1 MYCTNCNAESGP
13 TLFCH
18 VCDRYLPTPLTGLKA
33 GLVRRFVAVIVDHVL
48 AFTILILSIRWLVSI
63 TGAVSGP
70 QVVIVLVSCFALVA
84 YSIAFFS
91 ALSQGATPGKWI
103 VGIRAID
110 KRNGEAPGLGRML
123 VREIVGKF
131 VSGLF
136 FGLGFFWAIWD
147 RDSQAWHDK
156 LAGTVV
162 VRRDTVS
169 STDQQSTMWPAAACI
184 AFLAVLV
191 LQMVSIVDPA
201 WSETTKKLGH
211 PPVVE
216 RDQSEFLSQNLAAQP
231 RANTLSD
238 SADSRTPLVEP
249 AAPSANTNV
258 DPQEIQLESQIN
270 EVLTRFAS
278 ATEANDPSAAA
289 SFYGE
294 SVDRYF
300 LSRNVTKSDV
310 LRDKEVSW
318 AKGLRFTSYRIEQVN
333 FDEVSSS
340 SAKVSII
347 KSYEFTDPDKA
358 PVAKKVHSRLWLQ
371 NTDAG
376 WKIVG
381 EQDLLK

>member
-1 MYCTNCNAESGP
+1 MYCTTCSAESGP

-33 GLVRRFVAVIVDHVL
+33 GLVRRVVAVIVDQVL
-48 AFTILILSIRWLVSI
+48 ALTIFILSIHWLIS
-63 TGAVSGP
+63 TSGALSGP
-70 QVVIVLVSCFALVA
+70 QLVIDLVCCFALFA
-84 YSIAFFS
+84 YSIAFVS
-91 ALSQGATPGKWI
+91 SLSQGATPGKWI
-103 VGIRAID
+103 LGIRAID

-123 VREIVGKF
+123 VREVIGKF

-162 VRRDTVS
+162 IRKDEALS
-169 STDQQSTMWPAAACI
+169 AAQPSTMWPAAACI

-191 LQMVSIVDPA
+191 LQVVSIVDPA
-201 WSETTKKLGH
+201 WSETTKKQGH
-211 PPVVE
+211 TERVESSQSKYRSPNPGVQPSSSDGAVSTTPPMESATTYGGTGV
-216 RDQSEFLSQNLAAQP
+216 DQ
-231 RANTLSD
+231 
-238 SADSRTPLVEP
+238 
-249 AAPSANTNV
+249 
-258 DPQEIQLESQIN
+258 QETHLESEID

-278 ATEANDPSAAA
+278 ATEANDPSVTA

-300 LSRNVTKSDV
+300 LERNVTRSDV
-310 LRDKEVSW
+310 LRDKEASW
-318 AKGLRFTSYRIEQVN
+318 AKGVRFTSYQIQDVKFDQVSA
-333 FDEVSSS
+333 D
-340 SAKVSII
+340 SAKVSLT
-347 KSYEFTDPDKA
+347 KSYEFTGPDKA
-358 PVAKKVHSRLWLQ
+358 PITKSVHSRLWLQ

>member
-1 MYCTNCNAESGP
+1 MYCTNCNTESGP

-33 GLVRRFVAVIVDHVL
+33 GLVRRVVAVIVDQVL
-48 AFTILILSIRWLVSI
+48 ALTILILSIRWLIST

-70 QVVIVLVSCFALVA
+70 QLVIVLVSCFALVA
-84 YSIAFFS
+84 YSIAFCS
-91 ALSQGATPGKWI
+91 SLSQGATPGKWI
-103 VGIRAID
+103 LGIRAID

-123 VREIVGKF
+123 VREIIGKF

-184 AFLAVLV
+184 AFLAVFV
-191 LQMVSIVDPA
+191 LQVVSIVDPA
-201 WSETTKKLGH
+201 WSETTKKQGY
-211 PPVVE
+211 PQIAEPN
-216 RDQSEFLSQNLAAQP
+216 QSEFRSPNLAAQP
-231 RANTLSD
+231 SANTISD
-238 SADSRTPLVEP
+238 NADSTTPAVEP
-249 AAPSANTNV
+249 VAPSANSTD
-258 DPQEIQLESQIN
+258 DPQEMLLESQIK

-300 LSRNVTKSDV
+300 LSRNITKSDV
-310 LRDKEVSW
+310 LQDKEASW
-318 AKGLRFTSYRIEQVN
+318 TKGLRFNSYRIEQVN

-340 SAKVSII
+340 SARVSLV

-358 PVAKKVHSRLWLQ
+358 PVTKRIHSRLWLQ

>member
-1 MYCTNCNAESGP
+1 MYCTNCNTDSGP

-33 GLVRRFVAVIVDHVL
+33 GLVRRVVAVVVDQVL
-48 AFTILILSIRWLVSI
+48 AFTILILSIRWLISI
-63 TGAVSGP
+63 TGSLSGP

-103 VGIRAID
+103 LGIRAID

-123 VREIVGKF
+123 VREIIGKF
-131 VSGLF
+131 VSELF

-201 WSETTKKLGH
+201 WSETTKKQGRAQI
-211 PPVVE
+211 VE
-216 RDQSEFLSQNLAAQP
+216 PDQSELRSPNVAAQAS
-231 RANTLSD
+231 ANSISD
-238 SADSRTPLVEP
+238 GAGSTTPAVDP
-249 AAPSANTNV
+249 AAPLANPNA
-258 DPQEIQLESQIN
+258 DPQEVQLESEIN

-278 ATEANDPSAAA
+278 ATEANDPSAVA

-300 LSRNVTKSDV
+300 LSRNVTKADV
-310 LRDKEVSW
+310 LQDKEASW
-318 AKGLRFTSYRIEQVN
+318 TKGLRFNSYRIEQVN

-340 SAKVSII
+340 SARVSLT
-347 KSYEFTDPDKA
+347 KSYEFTDPGEA
-358 PVAKKVHSRLWLQ
+358 PVTKKVHSRLWLQ
-371 NTDAG
+371 NTDVG